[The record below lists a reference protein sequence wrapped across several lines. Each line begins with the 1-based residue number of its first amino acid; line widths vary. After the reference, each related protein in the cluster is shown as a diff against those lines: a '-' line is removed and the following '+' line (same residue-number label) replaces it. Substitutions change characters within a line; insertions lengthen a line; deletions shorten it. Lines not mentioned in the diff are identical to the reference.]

1 MSKILYSL
9 PVYIALMN
17 LFWYKTKDTWGVPII
32 HEYLQHMSSILWSYG
47 NIYFFDSTYT
57 YIITFVVP
65 LISIHHTLFNIFLT
79 TNFRGI
85 YHCQRFLQNRFNNSI
100 KFWPIKKKL
109 TDWNIIVSKT
119 KLYTAKYKMCVTF
132 LLQPLLRSMKV
143 WTSQEPLWRRKM
155 KGRRKNRSFSRL
167 LYIITLGESH
177 CSPKTWVWAENA
189 LSDFICRSD
198 DCKYWILLMYVCTF

>member
-1 MSKILYSL
+1 
-9 PVYIALMN
+9 
-17 LFWYKTKDTWGVPII
+17 
-32 HEYLQHMSSILWSYG
+32 
-47 NIYFFDSTYT
+47 
-57 YIITFVVP
+57 
-65 LISIHHTLFNIFLT
+65 
-79 TNFRGI
+79 
-85 YHCQRFLQNRFNNSI
+85 
-100 KFWPIKKKL
+100 
-109 TDWNIIVSKT
+109 
-119 KLYTAKYKMCVTF
+119 MCVTF

-198 DCKYWILLMYVCTF
+198 DCKYWILLMYVCTFSIFCFIQKITMSYIINFTTHYKYQGFFLLNNDFIHNFMLCVMYML